1 MARTAKKHSPKHA
14 QGHSP
19 WRIRL
24 FVLVVTGLC
33 AIAAF
38 PVMFDRNALPESVRD
53 NRAVTKLYET
63 RDRVMLV
70 ASRVIHGVPATPEE
84 AKQQGYPKDDRK
96 KLETIISKGAQG
108 HD

>member
-1 MARTAKKHSPKHA
+1 MARAAKKHS

-24 FVLVVTGLC
+24 FVILVTGLC
-33 AIAAF
+33 AAAAF
-38 PVMFDRNALPESVRD
+38 PVMFDRNALPEAVRD
-53 NRAVTKLYET
+53 NKAVVKLYDA
-63 RDRVMLV
+63 RDRVTLI
-70 ASRVIHGVPATPEE
+70 ASRIIHGVPVTPEE

-96 KLETIISKGAQG
+96 KLESIISKGAQG